1 MIILNEIPARI
12 IAEFSQKVV
21 NHPEP
26 PKSLTTG
33 LNGALEPKLA
43 EALTL
48 FLEFAQKTQFQ
59 KTGMGKNNLYFKNIA
74 IAVYRL
80 GYDKQQAQQ
89 IFKNVAMQCKPH
101 KAENM
106 QNWLLWCKAQK
117 HEIKVNFREI
127 KGFYE
132 NISE

>member
-43 EALTL
+43 EALTQ
-48 FLEFAQKTQFQ
+48 FLEFAQNTPFPKS
-59 KTGMGKNNLYFKNIA
+59 GMGKNNLYFKNIA
-74 IAVYRL
+74 IAVFRL
-80 GYDKQQAQQ
+80 GLVKPATML
-89 IFKNVAMQCKPH
+89 IFHNVARKCKPH
-101 KAENM
+101 KA
-106 QNWLLWCKAQK
+106 
-117 HEIKVNFREI
+117 
-127 KGFYE
+127 
-132 NISE
+132 